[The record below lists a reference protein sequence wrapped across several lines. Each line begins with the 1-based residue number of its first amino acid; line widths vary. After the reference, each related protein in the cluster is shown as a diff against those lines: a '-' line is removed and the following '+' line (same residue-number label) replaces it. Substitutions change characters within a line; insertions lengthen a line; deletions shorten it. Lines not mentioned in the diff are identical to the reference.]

1 MSAEWV
7 TNSLT
12 NQGSATKKPWV
23 AMYAIAGLIWGA
35 SFLFIELALTFLT
48 PIGVA
53 FGRTFF
59 GAVAMLVAML
69 IFKSKL
75 PTSFEAWKRLT
86 IAGILMSSVPF
97 VLFAYAQ
104 TQVTSA
110 LAAIINAVTP
120 ITTVIVVLIAFR
132 TEKLKLHVITGIV
145 IGLLGVLVVLGAWQG
160 FGQNDSLA
168 ILAMLIAVILYGI
181 GTPYVRK
188 YVTPLNLA
196 TEVSVFGQI
205 GTAALTLLPFYLL
218 SGPLIT
224 ATPEIQ
230 SVAAIVILGALGSG
244 VAYLLYYKILD
255 VVGSAIASSVTYI
268 TPVIAV
274 VLGVILLG
282 EQLHWYEPV
291 GGVIV
296 ILGAAI
302 SQGSVLNLFRR
313 KAIA

>member
-1 MSAEWV
+1 MSS
-7 TNSLT
+7 T
-12 NQGSATKKPWV
+12 TKRPWV
-23 AMYAIAGLIWGA
+23 AMYSVAGLIWGA
-35 SFLFIELALTFLT
+35 SFLFIELALTFLN

-53 FGRTFF
+53 FWRTVF
-59 GAVAMLVAML
+59 GALSMLVAMF

-75 PTSFEAWKRLT
+75 PTSFTAWKHLA
-86 IAGILMSSVPF
+86 ISGIYMASVPY

-120 ITTVIVVLIAFR
+120 IATVIVILIAFR
-132 TEKLKLHVITGIV
+132 TEKLKAHVITGIV
-145 IGLLGVLVVLGAWQG
+145 VGLVGVLVVLGAWQG
-160 FGQNDSLA
+160 FGSNNPLA
-168 ILAMLIAVILYGI
+168 ILALLVAIMLYGI

-188 YVTPLNLA
+188 YITPLNLP

-205 GTAALTLLPFYLL
+205 GTAAITLLPVYLL
-218 SGPLIT
+218 TGPVFT
-224 ATPEIQ
+224 STPDLQ
-230 SVAAIVILGALGSG
+230 SVASIVTLGALGSG
-244 VAYLLYYKILD
+244 FAYLLYYKILD

-274 VLGVILLG
+274 VLGVLLLG
-282 EQLHWYEPV
+282 EELHWYEPV
-291 GGVIV
+291 GGLIV

-302 SQGSVLNLFRR
+302 SQGSILSLFRK

>member
-1 MSAEWV
+1 MFLLKQKSSNAWLLWF
-7 TNSLT
+7 S
-12 NQGSATKKPWV
+12 
-23 AMYAIAGLIWGA
+23 IAGLIWGA

-53 FGRTFF
+53 FGRTAF
-59 GAVAMLVAML
+59 GALAMLVTIL
-69 IFKSKL
+69 ILRTKL
-75 PTSFEAWKRLT
+75 PTTFEVWKRLT
-86 IAGILMSSVPF
+86 IAGIFMSSVPF

-120 ITTVIVVLIAFR
+120 ITTVIVILIAFR
-132 TEKLKLHVITGIV
+132 TEKLKAHVITGIG
-145 IGLLGVLVVLGAWQG
+145 IGLLGVLVVLGAWEG
-160 FGQNDSLA
+160 LGESNPLA
-168 ILAMLIAVILYGI
+168 IVAMLVAVTLYGI

-188 YVTPLNLA
+188 YVTPLNLP

-205 GTAALTLLPFYLL
+205 GTAAMTLLPVYLL
-218 SGPLIT
+218 SGPLVT
-224 ATPEIQ
+224 SVPDFQ
-230 SVAAIVILGALGSG
+230 SVAAIVTLGALGSG

-274 VLGVILLG
+274 ILGVVLLG
-282 EQLHWYEPV
+282 EELHWYEPV
-291 GGVIV
+291 GGLIV

-302 SQGSVLNLFRR
+302 SQGSVLSLFRR
-313 KAIA
+313 KAVA

>member
-1 MSAEWV
+1 MKQNN
-7 TNSLT
+7 TNAWLLWFS
-12 NQGSATKKPWV
+12 
-23 AMYAIAGLIWGA
+23 IAGLIWGA

-59 GAVAMLVAML
+59 GALAMVVAMV

-75 PTSFEAWKRLT
+75 PTSFEAWKHLT
-86 IAGILMSSVPF
+86 IAGILMSSIPF

-120 ITTVIVVLIAFR
+120 ITTVIVLLVAFR
-132 TEKLKLHVITGIV
+132 SEKLKPHVIAGII

-160 FGQNDSLA
+160 FGENNPLA
-168 ILAMLIAVILYGI
+168 IVAMLTAVILYGI

-205 GTAALTLLPFYLL
+205 GTAALTLLPIYLL

-224 ATPEIQ
+224 AVPDIQ
-230 SVAAIVILGALGSG
+230 SVGAVVTLGALGSG

-274 VLGVILLG
+274 ILGVILLG
-282 EQLHWYEPV
+282 EKLHWYEPV

-302 SQGSVLNLFRR
+302 SQGSVLTLFR
-313 KAIA
+313 KKTIA

>member
-1 MSAEWV
+1 MKQKHS
-7 TNSLT
+7 NSWILLF
-12 NQGSATKKPWV
+12 S
-23 AMYAIAGLIWGA
+23 IAGLIWGA
-35 SFLFIELALTFLT
+35 SFLFIELALSFLT

-53 FGRTFF
+53 FWRTAF
-59 GAVAMLVAML
+59 GALAMLVAMM
-69 IFKSKL
+69 IFRSKL
-75 PTSFEAWKRLT
+75 PTTFDAWKKLT

-120 ITTVIVVLIAFR
+120 ITTVIVILIAFR
-132 TEKLKLHVITGIV
+132 TEKLKAHVITGIV
-145 IGLLGVLVVLGAWQG
+145 VGLVGVLIVLGAWQG
-160 FGQNDSLA
+160 FGSNNPIA
-168 ILAMLIAVILYGI
+168 ILALLVAITLYGV

-188 YVTPLNLA
+188 NITPLKLP

-205 GTAALTLLPFYLL
+205 GTAAITLLPFYLL
-218 SGPLIT
+218 SGPLFT
-224 ATPEIQ
+224 SNPNFESLA
-230 SVAAIVILGALGSG
+230 SIVTLGALGSG
-244 VAYLLYYKILD
+244 VAYLLYYKILE

-274 VLGVILLG
+274 ILGVLLLG
-282 EQLHWYEPV
+282 EELHWYEPV
-291 GGVIV
+291 GGLIV

-302 SQGSVLNLFRR
+302 SQGSILSQFRK

>member
-1 MSAEWV
+1 M
-7 TNSLT
+7 TK
-12 NQGSATKKPWV
+12 QGASENKPWV

-59 GAVAMLVAML
+59 GALAMVVAML

-75 PTSFEAWKRLT
+75 PTSFEAWKHLT
-86 IAGILMSSVPF
+86 IAGILMSSIPF

-120 ITTVIVVLIAFR
+120 ITTVIVLLVAFR
-132 TEKLKLHVITGIV
+132 TEKLKPHVVAGIV

-160 FGQNDSLA
+160 FGENNPLA
-168 ILAMLIAVILYGI
+168 IVAMLTAVILYGI

-188 YVTPLNLA
+188 YVTPLKLA

-205 GTAALTLLPFYLL
+205 GTAALTLFPIYLL

-224 ATPEIQ
+224 AVPDFA
-230 SVAAIVILGALGSG
+230 SVAAIVTLGALGSG

-274 VLGVILLG
+274 ILGVILLG
-282 EQLHWYEPV
+282 EKLHWYEPV

-302 SQGSVLNLFRR
+302 SQGSVLTLFR
-313 KAIA
+313 KKTIA

>member
-1 MSAEWV
+1 MS
-7 TNSLT
+7 S
-12 NQGSATKKPWV
+12 SARKPWV
-23 AMYAIAGLIWGA
+23 AMYTVAGLIWGG
-35 SFLFIELALTFLT
+35 SFLFIELALSFLT

-53 FGRTFF
+53 FWRTAF
-59 GAVAMLVAML
+59 GAMAMMVAMI
-69 IFKSKL
+69 IFRTKL
-75 PTSFEAWKRLT
+75 PTSFDAWRRLT
-86 IAGILMSSVPF
+86 IAGIFMSSVPF

-120 ITTVIVVLIAFR
+120 IATVIVILIAFR
-132 TEKLKLHVITGIV
+132 TEKLKPHVITGIV
-145 IGLLGVLVVLGAWQG
+145 VGLVGVLVVLGAWQG
-160 FGQNDSLA
+160 FGNNNPLA
-168 ILAMLIAVILYGI
+168 ILAMLVAITLYGI

-188 YVTPLNLA
+188 FVTPLNLP

-205 GTAALTLLPFYLL
+205 GTAALTLLPLYLL

-224 ATPEIQ
+224 KTPDLTSLLAMIT
-230 SVAAIVILGALGSG
+230 LGALGSG

-268 TPVIAV
+268 TPIIAV
-274 VLGVILLG
+274 ILGVSLLG

-291 GGVIV
+291 GGLIV

-302 SQGSVLNLFRR
+302 SQGSILTLFRR
-313 KAIA
+313 RSIA

>member
-1 MSAEWV
+1 MKQNN
-7 TNSLT
+7 TNAWLLWFS
-12 NQGSATKKPWV
+12 
-23 AMYAIAGLIWGA
+23 IAGLIWGA

-59 GAVAMLVAML
+59 GAFAMVIAML

-75 PTSFEAWKRLT
+75 PTSFEAWKHLT
-86 IAGILMSSVPF
+86 IAGILMSSIPF

-120 ITTVIVVLIAFR
+120 ITTVIVLLVAFR
-132 TEKLKLHVITGIV
+132 SEKLKPHVIAGII

-160 FGQNDSLA
+160 FGENNPLA
-168 ILAMLIAVILYGI
+168 IVAMLTAVILYGI

-205 GTAALTLLPFYLL
+205 GTAALTLLPIYLL
-218 SGPLIT
+218 SGPLIS
-224 ATPEIQ
+224 AVPDIQ
-230 SVAAIVILGALGSG
+230 SVGAIVTLGALGSG

-282 EQLHWYEPV
+282 EKLHWYEPV

-296 ILGAAI
+296 ILGAAV
-302 SQGSVLNLFRR
+302 SQGSVLTLFR
-313 KAIA
+313 KKTIA

>member
-1 MSAEWV
+1 
-7 TNSLT
+7 
-12 NQGSATKKPWV
+12 
-23 AMYAIAGLIWGA
+23 
-35 SFLFIELALTFLT
+35 
-48 PIGVA
+48 
-53 FGRTFF
+53 
-59 GAVAMLVAML
+59 L
-69 IFKSKL
+69 IFRSKL

-86 IAGILMSSVPF
+86 IAGILMSSIPF

-120 ITTVIVVLIAFR
+120 ITTVIVLLIAFR
-132 TEKLKLHVITGIV
+132 TEKLKPHVVTGII

-160 FGQNDSLA
+160 FGDNNPLA
-168 ILAMLIAVILYGI
+168 ILAMLTAVILYGI

-205 GTAALTLLPFYLL
+205 GTAALTLLPIYLL
-218 SGPLIT
+218 SGPLVTTVPDIS
-224 ATPEIQ
+224 
-230 SVAAIVILGALGSG
+230 SVAAIVTLGALGSG
-244 VAYLLYYKILD
+244 VAYLFYYKILD

-274 VLGVILLG
+274 ILGVILLG
-282 EQLHWYEPV
+282 EQLHWYEPI

-296 ILGAAI
+296 VLGAAI
-302 SQGSVLNLFRR
+302 SQGSVLTLFR
-313 KAIA
+313 KKTNA

>member
-1 MSAEWV
+1 MKQNK
-7 TNSLT
+7 TNTWLLWFS
-12 NQGSATKKPWV
+12 
-23 AMYAIAGLIWGA
+23 IAGLIWGA

-59 GAVAMLVAML
+59 GALAMVIAMV

-75 PTSFEAWKRLT
+75 PTTFEAWKHLT
-86 IAGILMSSVPF
+86 IAGILMSSIPF

-120 ITTVIVVLIAFR
+120 ITTVIVLLVAFR
-132 TEKLKLHVITGIV
+132 TEKLKPHVVAGIV
-145 IGLLGVLVVLGAWQG
+145 IGLVGVLVVLGAWQG
-160 FGQNDSLA
+160 FGENSPLA
-168 ILAMLIAVILYGI
+168 IIAMLIAVILYGI

-188 YVTPLNLA
+188 YVTPLKLA

-205 GTAALTLLPFYLL
+205 GTAALTLLPIFLL

-224 ATPEIQ
+224 SAPDLA
-230 SVAAIVILGALGSG
+230 SVAAIVTLGALGSG

-255 VVGSAIASSVTYI
+255 VVGSAIASSVTYV

-274 VLGVILLG
+274 ILGVILLG
-282 EQLHWYEPV
+282 EELHWYEPV

-302 SQGSVLNLFRR
+302 SQGSVLTLFR
-313 KAIA
+313 KKTIA

>member
-1 MSAEWV
+1 
-7 TNSLT
+7 LT
-12 NQGSATKKPWV
+12 NLGSSTKKPWV
-23 AMYAIAGLIWGA
+23 AMYAVAGLIWGA

-59 GAVAMLVAML
+59 GALAMVIAMV

-120 ITTVIVVLIAFR
+120 ITTVIVILIAFR
-132 TEKLKLHVITGIV
+132 TEKLKPHVIAGIV
-145 IGLLGVLVVLGAWQG
+145 IGLFGVLVVLGAWQG
-160 FGQNDSLA
+160 FGENDPLA

-205 GTAALTLLPFYLL
+205 STAALTLLPIYLI

-268 TPVIAV
+268 TPIIAV
-274 VLGVILLG
+274 ILGVSLLG

-291 GGVIV
+291 GGLIV

-302 SQGSVLNLFRR
+302 SQGSILSLFRK

>member
-1 MSAEWV
+1 MS
-7 TNSLT
+7 S
-12 NQGSATKKPWV
+12 SARKPWV
-23 AMYAIAGLIWGA
+23 AMYTVAGLIWGG
-35 SFLFIELALTFLT
+35 SFLFIELALSFLT

-53 FGRTFF
+53 FWRTTF
-59 GAVAMLVAML
+59 GAIAMMVAMI
-69 IFKSKL
+69 IFRTKL

-97 VLFAYAQ
+97 VLYAYAQ
-104 TQVTSA
+104 TQVTSS

-120 ITTVIVVLIAFR
+120 IATVIVILIAFR
-132 TEKLKLHVITGIV
+132 TEKLKPHVITGIV
-145 IGLLGVLVVLGAWQG
+145 VGLVGVLVVLGAWQG
-160 FGQNDSLA
+160 FGDNNPLA
-168 ILAMLIAVILYGI
+168 ILAMLVAITLYGI

-188 YVTPLNLA
+188 FVTPLNLP

-205 GTAALTLLPFYLL
+205 GTAALTLLPLYLL

-224 ATPEIQ
+224 KTPDLTSLLAMIT
-230 SVAAIVILGALGSG
+230 LGALGSG

-268 TPVIAV
+268 TPIIAV
-274 VLGVILLG
+274 ILGVSLLG

-291 GGVIV
+291 GGLIV

-302 SQGSVLNLFRR
+302 SQGSILTLFRR
-313 KAIA
+313 RSIA

>member
-1 MSAEWV
+1 M
-7 TNSLT
+7 TNL
-12 NQGSATKKPWV
+12 GSSTKKPWV
-23 AMYAIAGLIWGA
+23 AMYAVAGLIWGA

-59 GAVAMLVAML
+59 GALAMVIAML

-75 PTSFEAWKRLT
+75 PTIFEAWKRLT

-120 ITTVIVVLIAFR
+120 ITTVIVVLVAFR
-132 TEKLKLHVITGIV
+132 TEKLKPHVIAGIV

-160 FGQNDSLA
+160 FGENDSLA
-168 ILAMLIAVILYGI
+168 ILAMLVAVILYGI

-205 GTAALTLLPFYLL
+205 GTSALTLLPLYLF

-224 ATPEIQ
+224 AVPEIQ

>member
-1 MSAEWV
+1 V
-7 TNSLT
+7 KQNKTNTWLLWFS
-12 NQGSATKKPWV
+12 
-23 AMYAIAGLIWGA
+23 IAGLIWGA

-59 GAVAMLVAML
+59 GALAMVIAMV
-69 IFKSKL
+69 IFKSTL
-75 PTSFEAWKRLT
+75 PTSFEAWKHLT
-86 IAGILMSSVPF
+86 IAGMLMSSIPF

-120 ITTVIVVLIAFR
+120 ITTVIVLLVAFR
-132 TEKLKLHVITGIV
+132 TEKLKPHVVAGIV
-145 IGLLGVLVVLGAWQG
+145 IGLVGVLVVLGAWQG
-160 FGQNDSLA
+160 FGENSPLA
-168 ILAMLIAVILYGI
+168 IIAMLIAVILYGI

-205 GTAALTLLPFYLL
+205 GTAALTLLPIFLL

-224 ATPEIQ
+224 SAPDLA
-230 SVAAIVILGALGSG
+230 SVAAIVTLGALGSG

-274 VLGVILLG
+274 ILGVILLG
-282 EQLHWYEPV
+282 EKLHWYEPV
-291 GGVIV
+291 GGLIV

-302 SQGSVLNLFRR
+302 SQGSVLTLFR
-313 KAIA
+313 KKTIA

>member
-1 MSAEWV
+1 V
-7 TNSLT
+7 KQNNTNAWLLWFS
-12 NQGSATKKPWV
+12 
-23 AMYAIAGLIWGA
+23 IAGLIWGA

-59 GAVAMLVAML
+59 GALAMVVAMV

-75 PTSFEAWKRLT
+75 PTSFEAWKHLT
-86 IAGILMSSVPF
+86 IAGILMSSIPF

-120 ITTVIVVLIAFR
+120 ITTVIVLLVAFR
-132 TEKLKLHVITGIV
+132 SEKLKPHVIAGII

-160 FGQNDSLA
+160 FGENNPLA
-168 ILAMLIAVILYGI
+168 IVAMLTAVILYGI

-205 GTAALTLLPFYLL
+205 GTAALTLLPIYLL

-224 ATPEIQ
+224 AVPDIQ
-230 SVAAIVILGALGSG
+230 SVGAVVTLGALGSG

-274 VLGVILLG
+274 ILGVILLG
-282 EQLHWYEPV
+282 EKLHWYEPV

-302 SQGSVLNLFRR
+302 SQGSVLTLFR
-313 KAIA
+313 KKTIA

>member
-1 MSAEWV
+1 MISSARR
-7 TNSLT
+7 
-12 NQGSATKKPWV
+12 PWV
-23 AMYAIAGLIWGA
+23 AMYSVAGLIWGG

-59 GAVAMLVAML
+59 GALAMLIAML
-69 IFKSKL
+69 IFKTKL
-75 PTSFEAWKRLT
+75 PTSFEAWKHLT
-86 IAGILMSSVPF
+86 VAGILMSSVPF

-120 ITTVIVVLIAFR
+120 ITTVIVILIAFR
-132 TEKLKLHVITGIV
+132 TEKLKPHVITGIV
-145 IGLLGVLVVLGAWQG
+145 IGLAGVMVVLGAWQG
-160 FGQNDSLA
+160 FGQNDPLA
-168 ILAMLIAVILYGI
+168 IAAMLIAVTLYGI

-188 YVTPLNLA
+188 YLTPLNLA
-196 TEVSVFGQI
+196 TEVSVFGQM
-205 GTAALTLLPFYLL
+205 GTAALTLLPIYLL
-218 SGPLIT
+218 SGPLINNVPDV
-224 ATPEIQ
+224 A
-230 SVAAIVILGALGSG
+230 SVAAIVTLGALGSG

-274 VLGVILLG
+274 ILGVVLLG

-291 GGVIV
+291 GGLIV

-302 SQGSVLNLFRR
+302 SQGSVLTLFR
-313 KAIA
+313 KKTNA

>member
-1 MSAEWV
+1 MKQNK
-7 TNSLT
+7 TNIWLLWFS
-12 NQGSATKKPWV
+12 
-23 AMYAIAGLIWGA
+23 IAGLIWGA

-53 FGRTFF
+53 FGRTLF
-59 GAVAMLVAML
+59 GALAMVVAIL
-69 IFKSKL
+69 IFRSKL

-86 IAGILMSSVPF
+86 IAGILMSSIPF

-120 ITTVIVVLIAFR
+120 ITTVIVLLVAFR
-132 TEKLKLHVITGIV
+132 TEKLKPHVVAGII

-160 FGQNDSLA
+160 FGENNPLA
-168 ILAMLIAVILYGI
+168 ILAMLVAVILYGI

-205 GTAALTLLPFYLL
+205 GTAALTLLPIYLF
-218 SGPLIT
+218 SGPLVTTVPDI
-224 ATPEIQ
+224 A
-230 SVAAIVILGALGSG
+230 SVAAIVTLGALGSG

-274 VLGVILLG
+274 ILGVILLG

-296 ILGAAI
+296 VLGAAI
-302 SQGSVLNLFRR
+302 SQGSVLTLFR
-313 KAIA
+313 KKTNA